1 MIGLQRNQYLFTASI
16 RFKGVIA
23 EEYRQDMQLI
33 FIFGNWH
40 ASKNKIFEP
49 IQYKPDNMR
58 VAPFKEL
65 KYPVEWI
72 GCDEPDQEW
81 QNKYDIETGEFIFTC
96 TIWDYEEFEN
106 FFVLTLPFIVSKVIT
121 CEIWEENKYVSRV
134 SNRVGKI
141 ENYVLKDYKW
151 QMVKNN

>member
-1 MIGLQRNQYLFTASI
+1 MQRNQYLFTASI

-23 EEYRQDMQLI
+23 EEYRQDMQII
-33 FIFGNWH
+33 FLFGNWH

-81 QNKYDIETGEFIFTC
+81 QNRFDIKTGEFVFTC
-96 TIWDYEEFEN
+96 TIFDYEEYEN
-106 FFVLTLPFIVSKVIT
+106 FFILTLPFIVSSVDI
-121 CEIWEENKYVSRV
+121 CEVWVENIFKSDPEHKEGQIVRY
-134 SNRVGKI
+134 K
-141 ENYVLKDYKW
+141 LKNFKW
-151 QMVKNN
+151 KLDKNN